1 LRGGGWGG
9 VLVPHNI
16 GKCCMLKIR
25 DILLMKMKNKNIE
38 IALFRLARKLYKIRT
53 YAKYLLNPHFSVT
66 SVPGVV
72 RYSMN
77 LA

>member
-1 LRGGGWGG
+1 MFISSTELSEVIISAPAP
-9 VLVPHNI
+9 VLFLDTCI
-16 GKCCMLKIR
+16 ILDIIR
-25 DILLMKMKNKNIE
+25 SP
-38 IALFRLARKLYKIRT
+38 FRDNIRT
-53 YAKYLLNPHFSVT
+53 YAKYLSNPHFSVT